1 MNDMHIGIAGAGL
14 VGRLLAWRLLRAG
27 HAVTLIDQDDGSG
40 QQAAGF
46 IAAAMLAPFSEAVGT
61 GHALLE
67 PGLQSIALWQRWLQE
82 LQQDSGHAVPW
93 QQRGS
98 VVVAH
103 PMDRGELRWFQ
114 ERLQALAHSEA
125 SDCETLDRAA
135 LLALEPDL
143 SAFEEGLY
151 LPREGCLDNRAL
163 FNALAHAIT
172 QRGGTWLK
180 GNSIV
185 EVSNGRIVTTQGCD
199 EFELVLDC
207 RGVGAKAQTP
217 GLRGVRG
224 ELLWL
229 HAPEVNL
236 SRPVRL
242 MHPRYQ
248 LYIAPR
254 PEHLYVI
261 GATELESESMAPV
274 TVRSQLELLSALYS
288 VHGGFA
294 EASVL
299 EARSHCRP
307 AFADNLPQISAAP
320 GLLRV
325 NGLYRHGYLL
335 GPLLVESVLAVLEDR
350 PTLPPIS
357 LTLPSPACG
366 RGAGGQGLWHRP
378 ILTEES

>member
-1 MNDMHIGIAGAGL
+1 MSIGIAGAGL
-14 VGRLLAWRLLRAG
+14 AGRLLAWRLLRAG

-46 IAAAMLAPFSEAVGT
+46 IAAAMLAPYSEAVGT

-82 LQQDSGHAVPW
+82 LQQDSGHTVPW

-103 PMDRGELRWFQ
+103 PLDRGELRWFQ
-114 ERLQALAHSEA
+114 QRLQALAHSDA
-125 SDCETLDRAA
+125 GDCQTLDRPA

-163 FNALAHAIT
+163 FGALSHAIT
-172 QRGGTWLK
+172 QRGGGWLK
-180 GNSIV
+180 GHGIV
-185 EVSNGRIVTTQGCD
+185 DVSSGCITTTQGAHS
-199 EFELVLDC
+199 FTLVLDC
-207 RGVGAKAQTP
+207 RGVGAKTQTP

-229 HAPEVNL
+229 HAPEVTL

-254 PEHLYVI
+254 PERVYVI

-288 VHGGFA
+288 VHGGFS

-307 AFADNLPQISAAP
+307 AFADNLPQLSAAP
-320 GLLRV
+320 GLVRV

-335 GPLLVESVLAVLEDR
+335 GPLLVESVLALFDGR
-350 PTLPPIS
+350 PVLPPIT
-357 LTLPSPACG
+357 LLNDTTPLPSMG
-366 RGAGGQGLWHRP
+366 EGL
-378 ILTEES
+378 

>member
-1 MNDMHIGIAGAGL
+1 MTMHIGIAGAGL
-14 VGRLLAWRLLRAG
+14 AGRLLAWRLLRAG
-27 HAVTLIDQDDGSG
+27 HVVTLIDQDDGSG
-40 QQAAGF
+40 QQAAGY
-46 IAAAMLAPFSEAVGT
+46 IAAAMLAPHSEAVGT

-67 PGLQSIALWQRWLQE
+67 PGLESMALWQRWLAE
-82 LQQDSGHAVPW
+82 LQHDSDHCVPW

-103 PMDRGELRWFQ
+103 PLDRGELTWFQ
-114 ERLQALAHSEA
+114 QRLAALTTSDAGDCQA
-125 SDCETLDRAA
+125 LDRAA
-135 LLALEPDL
+135 LLTLEPEL
-143 SAFEEGLY
+143 SAFDAGLY

-163 FNALAHAIT
+163 FRALARAIPR
-172 QRGGTWLK
+172 RGGNWLK
-180 GNSIV
+180 GHSIV
-185 EVSNGRIVTTQGCD
+185 DVGNGRIVSTQGNHD
-199 EFELVLDC
+199 FALVLDC
-207 RGVGAKAQTP
+207 RGIGAKAQVS

-254 PEHLYVI
+254 PEHVYVI
-261 GATELESESMAPV
+261 GATELESESLAPV

-288 VHGGFA
+288 VHDGFS

-307 AFADNLPQISAAP
+307 AFADNLPWLNAAP
-320 GLLRV
+320 GLLQV

-335 GPLLVESVLAVLEDR
+335 GPLLVESVLAVLDGR
-350 PTLPPIS
+350 PVLPPVRLREGLSQALPNS
-357 LTLPSPACG
+357 LP
-366 RGAGGQGLWHRP
+366 
-378 ILTEES
+378 TEESYS